1 MEPPALLPAARAAGR
16 PLAGQSRSRRVS
28 CTALQP
34 QCSGPAGR
42 VSTFSRS
49 PFVSLS
55 PGCQEKAQKM
65 QFLETICTLCKA
77 ARQSKGLSRGLN
89 AFCHKFELAEN
100 IKVLLEEEPRDHL
113 HTAVRQQAMLAI
125 AALRYL
131 PGPWFGFPP
140 AVALDLAGATPHPG
154 TVQWCHQRAP
164 ALPCWQLVGRA
175 QGRAEGS
182 CSSPPRLGSSPE
194 WEAGGLPART
204 VLWPRPYRGR
214 RRCLLAAL
222 PTHPPSLLG
231 TPCSRA
237 PCPPAQGIE
246 APPLPAPVSNR
257 TPPLSLCS
265 KVEVVL
271 EGKKKSLLEA
281 CFKSVFLLPPKADM
295 QGLDTTLYFEV
306 SAG

>member
-100 IKVLLEEEPRDHL
+100 IKVRGH
-113 HTAVRQQAMLAI
+113 
-125 AALRYL
+125 
-131 PGPWFGFPP
+131 
-140 AVALDLAGATPHPG
+140 LAGLGRAARSPG
-154 TVQWCHQRAP
+154 T
-164 ALPCWQLVGRA
+164 
-175 QGRAEGS
+175 
-182 CSSPPRLGSSPE
+182 
-194 WEAGGLPART
+194 
-204 VLWPRPYRGR
+204 
-214 RRCLLAAL
+214 
-222 PTHPPSLLG
+222 G
-231 TPCSRA
+231 T
-237 PCPPAQGIE
+237 
-246 APPLPAPVSNR
+246 
-257 TPPLSLCS
+257 T
-265 KVEVVL
+265 
-271 EGKKKSLLEA
+271 
-281 CFKSVFLLPPKADM
+281 
-295 QGLDTTLYFEV
+295 
-306 SAG
+306 